1 MAETEE
7 IDKDKINKEKIEEE
21 NQVLHLHLQ
30 QCLVLGLLRIVKAQE
45 VDLSKNNFKFRGIF
59 PKILFL
65 IVLMS
70 KLD

>member
-30 QCLVLGLLRIVKAQE
+30 QCLVLGHLRIVKAQE
-45 VDLSKNNFKFRGIF
+45 VDLS
-59 PKILFL
+59 
-65 IVLMS
+65 
-70 KLD
+70 